1 MDRMIKS
8 KLFVR
13 LVTLLFALLL
23 FWNAN
28 SETKVI
34 ENQRV
39 PSLSAVAEGVPI
51 HMDFDDKNYYVSGF
65 EPTVTVEL
73 KSNNKVLLDG
83 EANEL
88 TRSFSVNANLRGLDE
103 GTHEVPLEIKNMS
116 SSVKAVLKN
125 PTIKVTIEKRATET
139 FKVTPE
145 INDNLLKQGYT
156 LGDVST
162 DPQAVQITAGD
173 KTLSKIKKVAAV
185 VGDVRNLT
193 GDMTKEVDLVAL
205 DNNANAL
212 GVIMEPTTVK
222 VQVKV
227 TAPSRSVPLE
237 VTQSGA
243 IANGIKSFKFTPEM
257 DNIVIYGPRETIDKV
272 EKLELVIDT
281 TGITSTEKESY
292 QIKAPEGVE
301 LDPSIVQVEITPI
314 KKTDK

>member
-1 MDRMIKS
+1 MEGIFKS
-8 KLFVR
+8 KLFVQ
-13 LVTLLFALLL
+13 LITLLFALLL

-28 SETKVI
+28 SETKVM
-34 ENQRV
+34 ENQKV
-39 PSLSAVAEGVPI
+39 PSLSAVAESVPI
-51 HMDFDDKNYYVSGF
+51 HMEFDDKTYYISGF

-83 EANEL
+83 ETNEL
-88 TRSFSVNANLRGLDE
+88 TRSFTVNAKLTGLGE

-116 SSVKAVLKN
+116 TSVTGVLKN
-125 PTIKVTIEKRATET
+125 PTMKVTIEKRATAT
-139 FKVTPE
+139 FKVLPE

-156 LGDVST
+156 LGNIST
-162 DPQAVQITAGD
+162 DPQEVEITAGD
-173 KTLSKIKKVAAV
+173 KTLSKIKKVSAV

-212 GVIMEPTTVK
+212 GVIIEPTTVK

-237 VTQSGA
+237 IKQSGG
-243 IANGIKSFKFTPEM
+243 IANGLKGFDFKPEM

-281 TGITSTEKESY
+281 TGITKAEKESY
-292 QIKAPEGVE
+292 QIQAPEGVE
-301 LDPSIVQVEITPI
+301 LDPSIVQVTITPI
-314 KKTDK
+314 KKEDK